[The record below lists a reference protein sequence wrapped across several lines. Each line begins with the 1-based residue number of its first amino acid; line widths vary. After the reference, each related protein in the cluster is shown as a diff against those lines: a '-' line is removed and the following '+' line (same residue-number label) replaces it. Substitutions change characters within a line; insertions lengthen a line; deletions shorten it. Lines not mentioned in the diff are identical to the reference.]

1 MISMGCKINF
11 KTSQWNFSLLRGRS
25 LDSQAPPKCT
35 RRGSWQLACTLMA
48 LQLSRLARRKV
59 KWWKPVSSRME
70 DRGVIS
76 QKVKQ
81 NSYEADLFLLWPASS
96 DTDARK
102 QFCLMNL
109 IQYLVHLRTKFWI
122 DLLLLLLGM
131 LYHILLGVDHSCHQ
145 TLTPSC

>member
-1 MISMGCKINF
+1 
-11 KTSQWNFSLLRGRS
+11 
-25 LDSQAPPKCT
+25 
-35 RRGSWQLACTLMA
+35 MA